1 MTIELCEILPQDLL
15 EGVQLVHE
23 QVFEGS
29 RLKPEKLY
37 GKLGLFML
45 LYRVDGQV
53 VGFKFG
59 YEQEDG
65 VFYSWLGGV
74 HPNFQGRGIAN
85 ALMVAQHEEAKKR
98 GYNRIRTY
106 SQNHRKS
113 MMIANLKHGF
123 DIVGTFTDKKGRHKI
138 IFEKDLL

>member
-1 MTIELCEILPQDLL
+1 MMIELYEVLPIDVL

-29 RLKPEKLY
+29 RLKVEKLD
-37 GKLGLFML
+37 GKPGLFL
-45 LYRVDGQV
+45 LVARVDGQIA
-53 VGFKFG
+53 GFKMG

-74 HPNFQGRGIAN
+74 HPKFQGRSIASQ
-85 ALMVAQHEEAKKR
+85 LMVAQHEEAKKR
-98 GYNRIRTY
+98 GYHRVRAY
-106 SQNHRKS
+106 SQNHRKP

-123 DIVGTFTDKKGRHKI
+123 DIVSTFMDAKGRHKI
-138 IFEKDLL
+138 VFEKDLV